1 MLLLITVS
9 VMAQT
14 GSVFEQYLANATA
27 FVNLCCILRADVTTQ
42 RRTIAHALYWNPRL
56 TTDENG
62 CATVDYSNGRNATYM
77 NVDIETLV
85 DGKPAAVN
93 TLSYPTRKR

>member
-1 MLLLITVS
+1 
-9 VMAQT
+9 MAQI
-14 GSVFEQYLANATA
+14 GSVFEQYLANVTA
-27 FVNLCCILRADVTTQ
+27 FVNLRCILRADLTTQ
-42 RRTIAHALYWNPRL
+42 RKTIAHALYWNPRL
-56 TTDENG
+56 KTDENG
-62 CATVDYSNGRNATYM
+62 CATNEYYNGRNVTYM

>member
-1 MLLLITVS
+1 
-9 VMAQT
+9 MAQT

-27 FVNLCCILRADVTTQ
+27 FVNLRSILRADLAIQ
-42 RRTIAHALYWNPRL
+42 RRIIAARVVLESAINDYK
-56 TTDENG
+56 DG
-62 CATVDYSNGRNATYM
+62 CASVDYCNGRNATYM